1 MDGMPTGAE
10 TITADLRKRLAQA
23 EWGVGEQIPALAS
36 LCEHYQSSMAMM
48 RRAQAPLIAE
58 GWLRP
63 QQGRGVYVASIPSSE
78 VAVEKSQQTAV
89 TSAVTA
95 IDAAITALAAARR
108 TLRDIRSG

>member
-1 MDGMPTGAE
+1 MPSDAE

-23 EWGVGEQIPALAS
+23 EWGVGEQIPALAE
-36 LCEHYQSSMAMM
+36 LCEHYHSSTATM
-48 RRAQAPLIAE
+48 RRAQGPLIGE

-63 QQGRGVYVASIPSSE
+63 HQGRGVYVAAIPSSE
-78 VAVEKSQQTAV
+78 VAVEKSQQTTV